1 MTSVNDKLVVLSDH
15 DAERIKEAEKRLMKL
30 DKKVETQTP
39 KETPS
44 LVILLLFN
52 FFFISRI
59 FFRKFTCAF

>member
-30 DKKVETQTP
+30 DKKVEIQTP

-44 LVILLLFN
+44 LVIYIIYFFLFLE
-52 FFFISRI
+52 FL
-59 FFRKFTCAF
+59 FRKFTCGF